1 MRHTKNERNV
11 ENTENTLPLK
21 VPEDNE
27 IEDDYSDDT
36 FEAESQDGDEEV
48 IMDDG
53 LDEEAVSA
61 ESQEAASSTVKEEAE
76 VDPAESSPIC
86 DTDTKTDADVNL
98 EDVQKENNQENKSTD
113 KIVETKIS
121 PAPEVK
127 ENVAMQSSD
136 SVKAEEP
143 KSPITAN
150 QETVDKSN
158 SPSEKNVSDKQKET
172 SKSSLGLWFNTELRK
187 QIQITPKG
195 WELRSDWLLT
205 FAIKCIKDFPLDHS
219 QMNTNIK
226 YHAKCISYRGTFPNL
241 FISSNYCVLHFFIHC
256 GN

>member
-76 VDPAESSPIC
+76 VDPAESSSVC
-86 DTDTKTDADVNL
+86 DTDNKADADVNV
-98 EDVQKENNQENKSTD
+98 EDVQTENSQVNESTD
-113 KIVETKIS
+113 KIVETEIS

-127 ENVAMQSSD
+127 ENVAMESSD

-150 QETVDKSN
+150 EETVDKSN

-195 WELRSDWLLT
+195 WELRSD
-205 FAIKCIKDFPLDHS
+205 
-219 QMNTNIK
+219 
-226 YHAKCISYRGTFPNL
+226 
-241 FISSNYCVLHFFIHC
+241 
-256 GN
+256 